1 MYTLGDI
8 GMTIFSHKHL
18 VTLHL
23 VTLHLITYVLL
34 SQLLCFSF
42 FSSCPRSP
50 LISVHYKFT
59 DQNLPQFVIIYL
71 KAKNGL
77 PG

>member
-1 MYTLGDI
+1 
-8 GMTIFSHKHL
+8 
-18 VTLHL
+18 
-23 VTLHLITYVLL
+23 
-34 SQLLCFSF
+34 
-42 FSSCPRSP
+42 

-77 PG
+77 PGWNATVKHLKSVTRGRCYFLLFLPIFGEKFGVFLKNQCYDHLFA